1 MMSTHDQPHPESNV
15 KRTASPATEA
25 WDHAL
30 QTFRAWVGPVHHQ
43 ALQAARQRFFTFCQT
58 RTNAPDVPKV
68 APMIAFGFL
77 TRSAFEDAERKTDVY
92 VRR

>member
-1 MMSTHDQPHPESNV
+1 MSTNVPSQPDPNA
-15 KRTASPATEA
+15 KRAASQATEA
-25 WDHAL
+25 WEHAV
-30 QTFRAWVGPVHHQ
+30 QTFRAWVGPVHHR
-43 ALQAARQRFFTFCQT
+43 ALQLARQRYYAFCQT
-58 RTNAPDVPKV
+58 RTNAPDFPKV

>member
-1 MMSTHDQPHPESNV
+1 MNIPEQPRPESNA
-15 KRTASPATEA
+15 KRAATPATEA
-25 WDHAL
+25 WERALLTFRTWVGPIQHRAL
-30 QTFRAWVGPVHHQ
+30 QT
-43 ALQAARQRFFTFCQT
+43 ARQRFFAFCQT
-58 RTNAPDVPKV
+58 RTNAPDFPKA

>member
-1 MMSTHDQPHPESNV
+1 MNISDQSHPDSNT
-15 KRTASPATEA
+15 KRATSQATEA
-25 WDHAL
+25 WEHALLTFRTWVGPIQHRAL
-30 QTFRAWVGPVHHQ
+30 QT
-43 ALQAARQRFFTFCQT
+43 ARQRFYAFCQT
-58 RTNAPDVPKV
+58 RNNAPDFPKV